1 MIDLRRFFLNPFLDE
16 GISIDETVNY
26 TSNHLSRTIAN
37 NPGAIFNT
45 IITATTTKLNALDAT
60 LTDETGKLGI
70 QKAKTLAKTTFRDGL
85 PKDIAKIHG
94 DFVASFGP
102 DSPEVTDAFPE
113 GREIFH
119 TADDSLLENKLQ
131 ALNGKVTT
139 YAASLKPAIVTL
151 AGNLVSIWIALY
163 AAATTGRAGRETS
176 AEARRAALLAMKD
189 QLFTNLL
196 TIANQFHNQE
206 DKAALYCPQHFLEDP
221 APVPTPT
228 PTPTPTP
235 PP

>member
-26 TSNHLSRTIAN
+26 TSNHLARMIAN
-37 NPGAIFNT
+37 NPGAVFNT
-45 IITATTTKLNALDAT
+45 IITATSTKLDALDAT
-60 LTDETGKLGI
+60 LTEETGKLGI
-70 QKAKTLAKTTFRDGL
+70 QKAKTLAKDTFREGL
-85 PKDIAKIHG
+85 HKDIAKIHG

-102 DSPEVTDAFPE
+102 DSPEVTEAFPE
-113 GREIFH
+113 GQSVF
-119 TADDSLLENKLQ
+119 ANCDDSLLENKLD
-131 ALNGKVTT
+131 ALNATVTT
-139 YAASLKPAIVTL
+139 YSASLKPATVAL
-151 AGNLVSIWIALY
+151 AGSLLSIWIALY

-176 AEARRAALLAMKD
+176 AGARRVAALALKD

-196 TIANQFHNQE
+196 TIANQFHNDE
-206 DKAALYCPQHFLEDP
+206 AKADLYCPQHFLEDP
-221 APVPTPT
+221 VPVPTPT